1 MVVVELAAETTT
13 ADADLSCISDSVVLC
28 VVGGRDMRDVLV
40 EVVLVLVEVV
50 LVLSCISD
58 SVVLCVA
65 GGRDMR

>member
-1 MVVVELAAETTT
+1 
-13 ADADLSCISDSVVLC
+13 
-28 VVGGRDMRDVLV
+28 MRDVLV

-50 LVLSCISD
+50 LVLSCMSD